1 MPTAKGLEQT
11 VDFRVTLRY
20 TIVNTLKLI
29 EENIMT
35 HFNTIII
42 GAGLAGL
49 TAAIYSAR
57 KGNSTLLLESTVLG
71 GQIIYVD
78 KVDNYPALPNTSG
91 VDIISAA
98 AEQAQS
104 LGAEIKY
111 EAAIKIDAD
120 KTVTTSSNEYTADKI
135 IIAIGIT
142 RKKLEVMGE
151 EPLTGRGI
159 SYCAVCD
166 GAFYKSKTAIV
177 IGKGKMANEDIEF
190 LTPICKNVIH
200 LPDPKAIEEIKGD
213 QAVTSVLLT
222 DGTEIPTDAVFVA
235 VGMSVN
241 TAWLPQEIKRT
252 EKGFIITDESCQT
265 SLDGIYAA
273 GDCRDKKHRQLITAA
288 ADGCIAALS

>member
-1 MPTAKGLEQT
+1 MPNKT
-11 VDFRVTLRY
+11 
-20 TIVNTLKLI
+20 
-29 EENIMT
+29 IMT
-35 HFNTIII
+35 HYNTIII

-57 KGNSTLLLESTVLG
+57 GGKSTLVLESTVLG

-111 EAAIKIDAD
+111 EEVKSIAAD
-120 KTVTTSSNEYTADKI
+120 KTVTTSSAEYTADKI

-151 EPLTGRGI
+151 EQFAGKGV

-166 GAFYKSKTAIV
+166 GAFYKGKTAVV
-177 IGKGKMANEDIEF
+177 IGKGKMATEDIEF
-190 LTPICKNVIH
+190 LTPICESVIH
-200 LPDPKAIEEIKGD
+200 LPDPKAIAEIKGD
-213 QAVTSVLLT
+213 GAVTSVLLT
-222 DGTEIPTDAVFVA
+222 DGTETPTDAVFVA

-241 TAWLPQEIKRT
+241 TAWLPAEIKRT

-273 GDCRDKKHRQLITAA
+273 GDCRDKKHRQLVTAA
-288 ADGCIAALS
+288 ADGCISALS